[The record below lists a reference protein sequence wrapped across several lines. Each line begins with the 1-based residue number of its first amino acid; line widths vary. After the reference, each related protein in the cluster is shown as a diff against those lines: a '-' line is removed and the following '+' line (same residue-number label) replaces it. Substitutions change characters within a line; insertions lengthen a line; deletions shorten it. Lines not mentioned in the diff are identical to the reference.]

1 MIFSI
6 HTDDHIRSGK
16 QKNGYSYGYNRIS
29 KHFPQYQH
37 GDETLKVTKNDPRS
51 QIQLFYMEPEWY
63 NQNNMTD
70 LRQPGFKKF
79 YDHQYKIQ
87 GTHLEATKVWSH
99 WIDSMN
105 AVDEI
110 WVGNYFARDA
120 VVNSGITTPTYVFE
134 HGIDDMWTPKLRGQG
149 NKVRFLH
156 VDSGSPR
163 KRSDLVQD
171 AFVKLFGSRDDV
183 ELTLKYHESE
193 GYSVL
198 DLFSRDVIRSN
209 INKIYKTLS
218 QDEMVKL
225 FHDHDVLVYPS
236 EGEGFGFIPLQALAT
251 GMPVVS
257 TSRWCSYDKYFKD
270 NIIESKLGKTTH
282 TGYDHGEVVLADF
295 ESLLHLM
302 QNAYDNINS
311 QSESFYK
318 QAGAVYEEY
327 NWQNRVDYML
337 DSLINRV
344 GIDMLKPLS
353 KEEDMDS
360 RFIYFQN
367 GASYHT
373 QSMVSFTREDPLHV
387 VSIEEY
393 KKLISIDNFRDPT
406 EQELSDYLSY

>member
-6 HTDDHIRSGK
+6 HTDDYIKSGK
-16 QKNGYSYGYNRIS
+16 QKNGYSYGYNHIC
-29 KHFPQYQH
+29 KHFSQFQH
-37 GDETLKVTKNDPRS
+37 DGETLKVTKNDPRS
-51 QIQLFYMEPEWY
+51 PIQMFYMEPERY
-63 NQNNMTD
+63 NQSDMTD
-70 LRQPGFKKF
+70 LREPGFKKF

-87 GTHLEATKVWSH
+87 GTHLEATRVWSH
-99 WIDSMN
+99 WIDAMN

-120 VVNSGITTPTYVFE
+120 VLNSGITTPTYVFE

-149 NKVRFLH
+149 SKVRFLH

-163 KRSDLVQD
+163 KRADLVQD
-171 AFVKLFGSRDDV
+171 AFVKLFGYRDDV
-183 ELTLKYHESE
+183 ELTLKYHENES
-193 GYSVL
+193 YSVL
-198 DLFSRDVIRSN
+198 DLFGRDVIKSN
-209 INKIYKTLS
+209 INKIYQTLS
-218 QDEMVKL
+218 QDQMVEL

-295 ESLLHLM
+295 ESLMHQM
-302 QNAYDNINS
+302 KNAFDNINS
-311 QSESFYK
+311 QSEFFYK
-318 QAGAVYEEY
+318 QARSVYEEY
-327 NWQNRVDYML
+327 NWQNRSNLML
-337 DSLINRV
+337 NSLINRV
-344 GIDMLKPLS
+344 GVDMLEPLS
-353 KEEDMDS
+353 KQERTNF

-373 QSMVSFTREDPLHV
+373 KSMITFTRENPLHA

-393 KKLISIDNFRDPT
+393 NKLISIDNFRDPT